1 MEWLEEMLRN
11 RLVCGI
17 NNDKIQ
23 RKLLAETKL
32 SLKTVTEIAIAME
45 QAEKGAS
52 YIQGHATGEGKV
64 NIVD

>member
-1 MEWLEEMLRN
+1 M
-11 RLVCGI
+11 
-17 NNDKIQ
+17 
-23 RKLLAETKL
+23 LAETKL
-32 SLKTVTEIAIAME
+32 SLKIVTEIATAME